1 MRLEQL
7 VPHATTEMLAEGVA
21 VFCRHLDTV
30 IDSAVA
36 LLADSRYSAA
46 ADSTSDT
53 VDVAALLLRIGQAQP
68 MVAQGNYAAAEL
80 LMGIRSGLARTAL
93 ARLADAALI
102 QFEDLNLSAASG
114 SLDALA
120 EALADKH
127 GAA

>member
-1 MRLEQL
+1 
-7 VPHATTEMLAEGVA
+7 
-21 VFCRHLDTV
+21 
-30 IDSAVA
+30 
-36 LLADSRYSAA
+36 
-46 ADSTSDT
+46 
-53 VDVAALLLRIGQAQP
+53 
-68 MVAQGNYAAAEL
+68 
-80 LMGIRSGLARTAL
+80 MGIRSGLAHTAL